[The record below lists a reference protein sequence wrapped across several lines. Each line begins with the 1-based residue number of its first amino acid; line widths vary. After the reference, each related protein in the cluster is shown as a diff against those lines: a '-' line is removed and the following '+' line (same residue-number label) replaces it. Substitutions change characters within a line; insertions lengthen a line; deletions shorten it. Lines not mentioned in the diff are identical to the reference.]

1 MSAVKG
7 TSANRNSSYF
17 DWTSTESTQ
26 TRLIQ
31 ARRNFLSALDER
43 FGKGPSASPAP
54 QMDWRTVLVSLVSL
68 QLVNVQLTGP
78 NQARL
83 ELKTTSKGPRDRLVR
98 GLHVSGRKRTGP
110 MEARYSCAS
119 SLAAANRRSPISGLP
134 FLPRSLKSK
143 NNFPGP
149 RRGVPTYSVDGRHL
163 RRSKVSSVLSSSN

>member
-1 MSAVKG
+1 MSALKG

-83 ELKTTSKGPRDRLVR
+83 ELKTTSKGPRDRLVAEDYTFPAVKEQ
-98 GLHVSGRKRTGP
+98 GYWKLDIVALTTGA
-110 MEARYSCAS
+110 ARPAGMFADVYERITQQIRAG
-119 SLAAANRRSPISGLP
+119 ARP
-134 FLPRSLKSK
+134 FLLAGLLLWFGYP
-143 NNFPGP
+143 
-149 RRGVPTYSVDGRHL
+149 
-163 RRSKVSSVLSSSN
+163 